1 MKITMIPK
9 LKKRLA
15 CGLISLSLI
24 SCSEM
29 PFHEKKDTLKPQESF
44 EQTEQRLKNNP
55 TDKKAKVDLTNQ
67 RYRLINEYFE
77 IAGDALKDKNNELA
91 RLNLNKILQIDAN
104 NPRALDMLK
113 QLDQRAQHDRAVIQ
127 AQEFVSTGNNAG
139 ARKILHQVMI
149 EDPGNSVARNLL
161 QNINDKEA
169 KDQIT
174 PRKLR
179 LKGAGT
185 VNLEFRDANLR
196 NIFEVISRAS
206 GINIVLDP
214 NIRPDLKASIF
225 VKDASVEEVLDF
237 LLLMHQLN
245 KKVLTENSILIYP
258 VSKAPQYEDLVLRT
272 YYLNHAD
279 AKQTAGLIKA
289 MLPIKDVFIDD
300 KLNMISMK
308 ATYEQL
314 QDVEK
319 LINNEDLPNPEVLL
333 DVEVLEVK
341 RSRLSEVGFSFPDTF
356 SVLGIPGSQSD
367 TNPITLKD
375 LQSISRSRIGIS
387 PTLSLRLLRQ
397 DADSNLLANPRIRV
411 LNREKAKI
419 HIGDKIPIPVTT
431 IGSGNSNFI
440 GQSANYLDV
449 GLKLDVEPRVLLDNN
464 VAIRIGLEVSSASFS
479 AGSLFPTIG
488 TRNTSTVM
496 MAADGETQVL
506 AGLINDEDRK
516 NTRKVPGLSD
526 IPLLGRLF
534 NDPNDS
540 KSKTEIVLLITP
552 HVLRN
557 IQRPDSSNAEF
568 YGGTSGRNAPLNI
581 NPAAIFQ
588 QFIGVPPAQ
597 APVSPPANVP
607 ATPPTPAT
615 PSAIMPGNQPITG
628 NQLGKPVDGN

>member
-1 MKITMIPK
+1 MIFR
-9 LKKRLA
+9 LKNLLSI
-15 CGLISLSLI
+15 GLVSFTLV

-29 PFHEKKDTLKPQESF
+29 PFHQKQQALQPQERYD
-44 EQTEQRLKNNP
+44 QAEQRLKNNP
-55 TDKKAKVDLTNQ
+55 TDKDAKVGLANQ
-67 RYRLINEYFE
+67 RYRLINQYF
-77 IAGDALKDKNNELA
+77 AVVTDALKVNNAELA
-91 RLNLNKILQIDAN
+91 KAYLDKILQIDAN
-104 NPRALDMLK
+104 NPRALDTLK
-113 QLDQRAQHDRAVIQ
+113 LLELLAQHDISVVRAQ
-127 AQEFVSTGNNAG
+127 DLLANGNSKEASKILRQVLIENPNYLV
-139 ARKILHQVMI
+139 ARK
-149 EDPGNSVARNLL
+149 LL
-161 QNINDKEA
+161 QDINDKDI

-174 PRKLR
+174 PRKLK
-179 LKGAGT
+179 LKAASAVT
-185 VNLEFRDANLR
+185 LDFRDANLR
-196 NIFEVISRAS
+196 NIFQVISISS

-214 NIRPDLKASIF
+214 NLRPDLKASIY

-258 VSKAPQYEDLVLRT
+258 IAKAAQYEDLVLRT
-272 YYLNHAD
+272 YYLNHAE
-279 AKQTAGLIKA
+279 AKQTASLIKA
-289 MLPIKDVFIDD
+289 MMPIKDIFVDD
-300 KLNMISMK
+300 KLNMITMK
-308 ATYEQL
+308 ATFEQL

-319 LINNEDLPNPEVLL
+319 LINNEDLPDPEVLL

-341 RSRLSEVGFSFPDTF
+341 RSRLTDIGFSFPDNF
-356 SVLGIPGSQSD
+356 SVLGVPSSLPGTASL
-367 TNPITLKD
+367 TLKD
-375 LQSISRSRIGIS
+375 LQSISRSRIGVS
-387 PTLSLRLLRQ
+387 PTLSLNLLRQ

-431 IGSGNSNFI
+431 IGSGNSNFV

-464 VAIRIGLEVSSASFS
+464 VAIRIGLEVSSATFF
-479 AGSLFPTIG
+479 AGSIFPTIG

-557 IQRPDSSNAEF
+557 IQRPDSKNTEF
-568 YGGTSGRNAPLNI
+568 YGGANGRNAPLNI

-588 QFIGVPPAQ
+588 QIIGVPIAQ
-597 APVSPPANVP
+597 PPANLPTLPAVP
-607 ATPPTPAT
+607 APAAPAAPAT
-615 PSAIMPGNQPITG
+615 LPFGG
-628 NQLGKPVDGN
+628 NQLGKPVGSDQ

>member
-1 MKITMIPK
+1 MIFR
-9 LKKRLA
+9 LKKLLSV
-15 CGLISLSLI
+15 GLVSFTLV

-29 PFHEKKDTLKPQESF
+29 PFHQKQQALQPQERF
-44 EQTEQRLKNNP
+44 DQAEQRLKNNP
-55 TDKKAKVDLTNQ
+55 TDKDAKVDLANQ
-67 RYRLINEYFE
+67 RYRLINQYF
-77 IAGDALKDKNNELA
+77 AVVTDALKANDTELA
-91 RLNLNKILQIDAN
+91 KAYLGKILQIDAN
-104 NPRALDMLK
+104 NPRALDTIK
-113 QLDQRAQHDRAVIQ
+113 QLELLAQHDISVVM
-127 AQEFVSTGNNAG
+127 AQDLLANGNSKEASKILRQVLIENPNYLV
-139 ARKILHQVMI
+139 ARK
-149 EDPGNSVARNLL
+149 LL
-161 QNINDKEA
+161 QDINDKDI

-174 PRKLR
+174 PRKLK
-179 LKGAGT
+179 LKAASAVT
-185 VNLEFRDANLR
+185 LDFRDANLR
-196 NIFEVISRAS
+196 NIFQVISISS

-214 NIRPDLKASIF
+214 NLRSDLKASIY

-258 VSKAPQYEDLVLRT
+258 IAKAAQYEDLILRT
-272 YYLNHAD
+272 YYLNHAE
-279 AKQTAGLIKA
+279 AKQTASLIKA
-289 MLPIKDVFIDD
+289 MMPIKDIFIDE
-300 KLNMISMK
+300 KLNMITMK

-314 QDVEK
+314 QDIEK
-319 LINNEDLPNPEVLL
+319 LINNEDLPDPEVLL

-341 RSRLSEVGFSFPDTF
+341 RSRLTDIGFSFPDKF
-356 SVLGIPGSQSD
+356 SVIASPSGLVLND
-367 TNPITLKD
+367 LKNIT
-375 LQSISRSRIGIS
+375 SNRITIS
-387 PTLSLRLLRQ
+387 PTLSLNLLRQ

-431 IGSGNSNFI
+431 IGSGNNNFV

-464 VAIRIGLEVSSASFS
+464 VAIRIGLEVSSATFV
-479 AGSLFPTIG
+479 AGSIFPTIG

-534 NDPNDS
+534 NNPNNN

-557 IQRPDSSNAEF
+557 IQRPDSKNTEF
-568 YGGTSGRNAPLNI
+568 YGGANGRNAPLNI
-581 NPAAIFQ
+581 NPAAMLQ
-588 QFIGVPPAQ
+588 QIIGVPIAQ
-597 APVSPPANVP
+597 PPANLPTLPVVP
-607 ATPPTPAT
+607 APVAPTAPAT
-615 PSAIMPGNQPITG
+615 LPFGG
-628 NQLGKPVDGN
+628 NQLGKPVGGDQ